1 MTTEMGVS
9 PHAVDKTPPTM
20 TTMTTVGGLFF
31 QVGKP
36 DDVWKAPVVLKKN
49 IEQAL
54 TRIADYWLDGEGP
67 VGKSLHQDQVFGA
80 PLAAGLSKLVRD
92 VPGCDLWNLLGP
104 MFDWDFD
111 ELLWIMLH
119 MTADMFCWERR
130 TEFRYIWGDGATGK
144 DVIGLLLLYFLG
156 DRGEGGM
163 STIFDSSYFLGQEKR
178 GAGID
183 TTLDQAKGMR
193 SVICNE
199 VPEHLYFNHDRV
211 KALVEPRG
219 SGILSRT
226 IYAQP
231 ERWWPCLGLVIFSNH
246 ELTMVGTQRADTGN
260 KRRINYLR
268 LRHIFEESGLRDVKA
283 ELMTGKFNQE
293 LFFVCRLLLRY
304 LKRCSPT
311 SRRIHP
317 RPPRV
322 VSETDELFAQSSA
335 KPLKDFMEDEFTPVS
350 KFPLGTEATIIKARL
365 AKVLG
370 VPFAPRRANPELD
383 LAMTKDGITTDRCGS
398 KRIVLY
404 KFPGELRAKA
414 CVLKPSVEEEVEE
427 EVEEVEEVEVKGV

>member
-1 MTTEMGVS
+1 VTTAR
-9 PHAVDKTPPTM
+9 PQFP
-20 TTMTTVGGLFF
+20 

-36 DDVWKAPVVLKKN
+36 GDVWKAPRALKNN
-49 IEQAL
+49 IEKAL
-54 TRIADYWLDGEGP
+54 ERIADYWLDGEGP
-67 VGKSLHQDQVFGA
+67 VGKSLHEDEVFGA

-92 VPGCDLWNLLGP
+92 VPECELWNLLGP
-104 MFDWDFD
+104 MFEWNFD

-119 MTADMFCWERR
+119 MSADIFCWERR
-130 TEFRYIWGDGATGK
+130 TEFRYLWGDGATGK
-144 DVIGLLLLYFLG
+144 DVIGLLLLNFLG

-163 STIFDSSYFLGQEKR
+163 STIFDSSYFLGQEKH
-178 GAGID
+178 GSGID

-226 IYAQP
+226 IYSKP

-246 ELTMVGTQRADTGN
+246 ELTLVGAQTADTGN
-260 KRRINYLR
+260 KRRLNYLR
-268 LRHIFEESGLRDVKA
+268 LLHIFEETGLRDVKA
-283 ELMTGKFNQE
+283 ELMTGKFNEE
-293 LFFVCRLLLRY
+293 LFFVARLLLRY

-322 VSETDELFAQSSA
+322 VAETDALFSKSTA
-335 KPLKDFMEDEFTPVS
+335 KPLKDFMEDECEPVS
-350 KFPLGTEATIIKARL
+350 KYSLGTPSSAIKVKL
-365 AKVLG
+365 AEVAGLQYN
-370 VPFAPRRANPELD
+370 AHRANPELD
-383 LAMTKDGITTDRCGS
+383 RAMAKDGIEEARCGS
-398 KRIVLY
+398 KRVLVY
-404 KFPGELRAKA
+404 SFPGETRGRA
-414 CVLKPSVEEEVEE
+414 CRLKEDVEA
-427 EVEEVEEVEVKGV
+427 